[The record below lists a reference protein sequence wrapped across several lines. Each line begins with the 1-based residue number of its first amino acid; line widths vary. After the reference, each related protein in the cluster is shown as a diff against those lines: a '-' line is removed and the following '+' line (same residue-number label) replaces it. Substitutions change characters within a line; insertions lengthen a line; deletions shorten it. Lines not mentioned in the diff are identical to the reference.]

1 MSKTALLALNART
14 GKWEASFGGRVIVSS
29 PDKKYVT
36 AVITKGLNG
45 KARELGVTK
54 VEELGGT
61 DKSAGAKVPAA
72 PLIEFDINERFQ
84 FLADYVDM
92 VAAREMKSAVVV
104 GEGGLGKSYT
114 VMNQLI
120 KNGLKEFSVH
130 SADFEIGSSMNE
142 GSMRKSFVVVKGYS
156 TAKGLFRT
164 IYENR
169 NRLIVFDDCDSI
181 LRDEVASNL
190 LKAALDSYDKRVI
203 TWNAES
209 FGESDLPKS
218 FEFTGGII
226 FISNMPMHKIPQ
238 PLISRSAAADVSMTR
253 VEIIARMRQI
263 MKEGEFL
270 GDVEMSI
277 KEEALDFIA
286 SHINNP
292 QIKAINLR
300 TLISVVTCRK
310 CKPSNW
316 QRLSLSMMIAAR

>member
-61 DKSAGAKVPAA
+61 DKATGAKVPAA

-104 GEGGLGKSYT
+104 GEGGLGKSFT
-114 VMNQLI
+114 VMHQLE

-130 SADFEIGSSMNE
+130 SADFEVGSSMNE

-156 TAKGLFRT
+156 TPKGLFRT
-164 IYENR
+164 LYENR
-169 NRLIVFDDCDSI
+169 NRLVVFDDCDSI
-181 LRDEVASNL
+181 LEDQTASNI
-190 LKAALDSYDKRVI
+190 LKAALDSYDKRIV

-209 FGESDLPKS
+209 FGESDLPRS
-218 FEFTGGII
+218 FEFTGAVI
-226 FISNMPMHKIPQ
+226 FISNKPMHKIPQ
-238 PLISRSAAADVSMTR
+238 PIISRSAPADVSMTR
-253 VEIIARMRQI
+253 MEIIARMRQI
-263 MKEGEFL
+263 VKEGEFMA
-270 GDVEMSI
+270 DTPMDI
-277 KEEALDFIA
+277 KNEALDFIA
-286 SHINNP
+286 LHINNP

-300 TLISVVTCRK
+300 TLIMVATNRK
-310 CKPSNW
+310 CKPERW
-316 QRLSLSMMIAAR
+316 ERLSLSAMIAAR